1 MEQENTNNDETRR
14 TDRLKTLVFNY
25 KWTEDTPDSLNKL
38 RESKHYCKVGDI
50 VKADIYHLPV
60 TLDLRA
66 NMPPIYDQG
75 SLGSCTAQAV
85 AACMYFDQ
93 QTSNRETV
101 VDPSKLFIY
110 WNSRLPIGTIN
121 EDSGAS
127 LSDAILS
134 TVIYGACNEGLWPYI
149 IGRFRERPS
158 LECYQDAY
166 NCIDTD
172 GCQQAEV
179 NQNVLEIKSVLASNI
194 CMVFGIDVYSS
205 FMSGQTAS
213 TGVVPMPNTSVEDY
227 YGGHAMVL
235 CGYNDYT
242 QMFLFRN
249 SWGVDWGMDGYGWI
263 PYAYVIN
270 GYLAGDI
277 WSVSGIG
284 AKALPAEGII
294 LPEPQNFNVNSV
306 FGSDAGMAVAV
317 VGGVA
322 VVVILGLLIFS
333 LGGAAKSS
341 SGKKGRKN

>member
-1 MEQENTNNDETRR
+1 MEDTANRR
-14 TDRLKTLVFNY
+14 LDKLKTVVFNY

-38 RESKHYCKVGDI
+38 RANRNYCKVGDI
-50 VKADIYHLPV
+50 IKADINKLPA

-101 VDPSKLFIY
+101 IDPSKLFIY
-110 WNSRLPIGTIN
+110 WNSRLPIGTTD

-134 TVIYGACNEGLWPYI
+134 TVTYGACNEGLWPYNI
-149 IGRFRERPS
+149 SQFRVRPT
-158 LECYQDAY
+158 LQCYQDAY
-166 NCIDTD
+166 NCIDVD

-213 TGVVPMPNTSVEDY
+213 TGIVPMPNTSVEDY

-249 SWGVDWGMDGYGWI
+249 SWGEDWGMDGYGWI
-263 PYAYVIN
+263 PYAYVVN
-270 GYLAGDI
+270 SYLAGDI

-284 AKALPAEGII
+284 AKALPTGGVVV
-294 LPEPQNFNVNSV
+294 PEPQNFNVNTV
-306 FGSDAGMAVAV
+306 FGSDSGMAVAV
-317 VGGVA
+317 VGGLA
-322 VVVILGLLIFS
+322 VLVILGLVFFS
-333 LGGAAKSS
+333 VGGVASKSS
-341 SGKKGRKN
+341 KKGMKTEK

>member
-1 MEQENTNNDETRR
+1 MGDDNDTSR
-14 TDRLKTLVFNY
+14 TDKLKSIVFNY
-25 KWTEDTPDSLNKL
+25 KWTEETPDSLNKL
-38 RESKHYCKVGDI
+38 RASKNYCKVGDI
-50 VKADIYHLPV
+50 IKADINKLPA

-66 NMPPIYDQG
+66 NMPPVYDQG

-93 QTSNRETV
+93 LTSNRQTV
-101 VDPSKLFIY
+101 VDPSKLFLY
-110 WNSRLPIGTIN
+110 WNSRLPIGTTD

-134 TVIYGACNEGLWPYI
+134 TVTYGACSEGLWPYN
-149 IGRFRERPS
+149 IGNFRTRPT

-166 NCIDTD
+166 NCIDVD

-205 FMSGQTAS
+205 FMSVQTAN
-213 TGVVPMPNTSVEDY
+213 TGVVPIPNTYTEDY
-227 YGGHAMVL
+227 YGGHALVL

-249 SWGVDWGMDGYGWI
+249 SWGQDWGMDGYGWI
-263 PYAYVIN
+263 PYSYVVN
-270 GYLAGDI
+270 SYLAGDI

-284 AKALPAEGII
+284 AKALPESGIV
-294 LPEPQNFNVNSV
+294 LPEPQNFNVNPV
-306 FGSDAGMAVAV
+306 FGSSSGMAVAV
-317 VGGVA
+317 IGGVA
-322 VVVILGLLIFS
+322 VLVILALLVVPM
-333 LGGAAKSS
+333 GVSS
-341 SGKKGRKN
+341 SSKKSTRKN